1 MELPKDFIERT
12 KPLLGAEWDNFLLA
26 LKDTPPTSIR
36 INKNK
41 TTKAPDLETVNWC
54 ETGYYL
60 KDRPQF
66 TFDPLLHAG
75 AYYVQEASSMFLEQA
90 AKQLIKG
97 DVRFLD
103 LCAAPGGKSTLIS
116 SLISD
121 NSLLVSNEIIR
132 TRANILAENMIKW
145 GNPNSIVTNNRP
157 EDFSKLIHYFDVI
170 VVDAPCSGEG
180 MFRKDHQAIEEWSVD
195 NVKLCAQRQK
205 DILSAIW
212 DSLKP
217 NGYLFYSTCTYNE
230 EENEEIVKWI
240 CDTLE
245 GSVVEIL
252 INPEWD
258 ITTSMVYNKPT
269 FHFYP
274 HKTKGEGL
282 YFAVLQKAD
291 GQLYSNKPS
300 KKDKKKQK
308 VQLDLSSYL
317 TNSDDYI
324 FSEEKAT
331 IYAIP
336 KIFDQDIELLD
347 KQLNIVHKGI
357 NMGVL
362 KGKDFIPDQSLA
374 LSKALNKDGIETW
387 NINWEIAIA
396 YLKKET
402 IVLPDAPKGFLLL
415 TYREYPLGFVKNLG
429 NRANNLYPNEWR
441 IRSSNIPSE
450 EVGVLAR

>member
-12 KPLLGAEWDNFLLA
+12 KPLLEAEWDDFLLA

-97 DVRFLD
+97 DVKYLD

-121 NSLLVSNEIIR
+121 NSLLVSNEIVR

-145 GNPNSIVTNNRP
+145 GNPNSVVTNNKP
-157 EDFSKLIHYFDVI
+157 EDFSKLTHYFDVI
-170 VVDAPCSGEG
+170 AVDAPCSGEG
-180 MFRKDHQAIEEWSVD
+180 MFRKDHQAIGEWSVD

-245 GSVVEIL
+245 GCVVEIQ
-252 INPEWD
+252 INSEWN
-258 ITTSMVYNKPT
+258 IATSMVYNKPT

-282 YFAVLQKAD
+282 YFAVLRKAD

-300 KKDKKKQK
+300 KKDKKRQK
-308 VQLDLSSYL
+308 LQLDLSSYL
-317 TNSDDYI
+317 TKSEDYI

-336 KIFDQDIELLD
+336 KIFDQDIDLLD

-357 NMGVL
+357 NMGVQ

-374 LSKALNKDGIETW
+374 LSKALNKG
-387 NINWEIAIA
+387 NIDTWEIDWETAIA

-402 IVLPDAPKGFLLL
+402 IVLPDAPKGILLL
-415 TYREYPLGFVKNLG
+415 IYREYPLGFVKNLG

-450 EVGVLAR
+450 EVSVLD